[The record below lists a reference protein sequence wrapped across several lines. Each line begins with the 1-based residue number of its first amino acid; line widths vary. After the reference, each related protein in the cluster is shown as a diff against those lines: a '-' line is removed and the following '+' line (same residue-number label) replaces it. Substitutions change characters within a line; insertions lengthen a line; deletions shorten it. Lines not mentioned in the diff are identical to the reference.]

1 MIVVTR
7 LNGSSFAINPDLIER
22 IQESP
27 DTTVLMVD
35 GAQYIVTETMGE
47 LIELIARYRARIV
60 SLAARLDESSGQD
73 HPSSRLHRVGAD
85 DGDENRPEHP
95 RKI

>member
-47 LIELIARYRARIV
+47 LIELIARYRAHVV
-60 SLAARLDESSGQD
+60 SLAARIDESTNRD
-73 HPSSRLHRVGAD
+73 NPPSHLHRVGAD
-85 DGDENRPEHP
+85 GGDENRPEHP

>member
-7 LNGSSFAINPDLIER
+7 LNGSRFAINPDLVER

-35 GAQYIVTETMGE
+35 GAQYIVTETMDE
-47 LIELIARYRARIV
+47 LITLIAQYRARIV
-60 SLAARLDESSGQD
+60 SLAARFDESSDQD
-73 HPSSRLHRVGAD
+73 LPSASLHRVEPHGEAA
-85 DGDENRPEHP
+85 NHPNHP
-95 RKI
+95 RKT

>member
-7 LNGSSFAINPDLIER
+7 LNGSRFAINPDLIER

-35 GAQYIVTETMGE
+35 GAQYIVTETMEG
-47 LIELIARYRARIV
+47 LIDLIAQYRARIV
-60 SLAARLDESSGQD
+60 SLAARFDESSNHERQ
-73 HPSSRLHRVGAD
+73 PTPLHRVEPLD
-85 DGDENRPEHP
+85 DVENRPNHP
-95 RKI
+95 RNT